1 MVWEQGSGVLVML
14 TRLNEQVV
22 KCAPYFPD
30 AAGSSVAYGARS
42 ASPHLILSQSQ
53 LWF

>member
-1 MVWEQGSGVLVML
+1 MLIML

-30 AAGSSVAYGARS
+30 AAGGSAMYGA
-42 ASPHLILSQSQ
+42 HLPTLT
-53 LWF
+53 LKPTFTRTLET

>member
-30 AAGSSVAYGARS
+30 AAGSSVAYGAHP
-42 ASPHLILSQSQ
+42 A
-53 LWF
+53 